1 MKKISLTF
9 WKVYLV
15 CSCLF
20 FLQIRYLSAQNTT
33 EILALAE
40 QYISNQEYDK
50 ARETLEK
57 VTKSKNFIL
66 VYPAY
71 LQTLLKLK
79 DFKEAEKTAK
89 KAVKENPQNP
99 IYRIDVALVLE
110 QAKQIEKADKENNK
124 IVDEIKKQPDD
135 VILTAH
141 EYWLKLEKPEW
152 ANKLIAETRK
162 TRNLR
167 NLFALEMAETYRTLN
182 QTEKMIE
189 EYILYAT
196 QNQANLETVK
206 GYLQDNLQ
214 KPENFDKLEKMLLTE
229 TQKDSQ
235 ESAYNELLL
244 WLYLQQKRFL
254 RAFVQAKSLDKRYQ
268 MGGSEMVNIG
278 QIALKNQDYEGAK
291 SFFEYVVQTY
301 PNTENYSFARNLY
314 LKTREEIIKNSY
326 PTNLEDIKSLVV
338 DYDKLIQELG
348 KTTRTLDAMRS
359 KALLLAFYLDKKED
373 AIAQLEEALTLS
385 VGRTDYSAKCKIDLG
400 NIYLLKNETWE
411 ATLLYSQA
419 EKLRKEDPIGYEAKL
434 QNAKLSY
441 YKGEFE
447 LAKEHLDIL
456 KQATTREI
464 SNDAIDLSLFI
475 QDNTAEDSL
484 GVALQA
490 FSKIELMIFQNK
502 QESATEGLKL
512 LKKSQPESSLS
523 DDILLLQ
530 AKLAMKMGKFE
541 EAIEFLSQIIIH
553 HPDDILGDDAE
564 FLTGKIQEDNLKNK
578 DKAMEHYEKI
588 LTKYPGSIYTAE
600 ARKRF
605 RTLRGDIVN

>member
-9 WKVYLV
+9 WKVYLA
-15 CSCLF
+15 CFCLF
-20 FLQIRYLSAQNTT
+20 FVQIMPLLAQNTT

-57 VTKSKNFIL
+57 VTKGKNFIL

-99 IYRIDVALVLE
+99 VYRIDVALVLE

-124 IVDEIKKQPDD
+124 IVDEIKKQPDE

-162 TRNLR
+162 SRNQR
-167 NLFALEMAETYRTLN
+167 NLFALEMAETYRNLN

-229 TQKDSQ
+229 TQKDNQ

-268 MGGSEMVNIG
+268 MGGSEMLNIG

-326 PTNLEDIKSLVV
+326 PTNLEDIKSLVG

-359 KALLLAFYLDKKED
+359 KALLLAFYLDKKEE

-512 LKKSQPESSLS
+512 LKKSYPESSLS

-541 EAIEFLSQIIIH
+541 DAVAFLSEIIIH

-578 DKAMEHYEKI
+578 EKAMEHYEKI
-588 LTKYPGSIYTAE
+588 LTKYPGSIYVAE

>member
-1 MKKISLTF
+1 MKLKFRKNIIGIG
-9 WKVYLV
+9 
-15 CSCLF
+15 LF
-20 FLQIRYLSAQNTT
+20 FVLFVAYLPAFAQNPT
-33 EILALAE
+33 EIMALAE
-40 QYISNQEYDK
+40 QYFQNQEYDK
-50 ARETLEK
+50 SRETLEK
-57 VTKSKNFIL
+57 LTKGKNFL
-66 VYPAY
+66 LAYPAY

-79 DFKEAEKTAK
+79 DFKEAEKSAK

-99 IYRIDVALVLE
+99 IYRIDVAIVLE
-110 QAKQIEKADKENNK
+110 QAQLLEKSDKENQK
-124 IVDEIKKQPDD
+124 IVDEFKKQNDD
-135 VILTAH
+135 LILTAH

-152 ANKLIAETRK
+152 ANKLISETRK
-162 TRNLR
+162 TRNQS
-167 NLFALEMAETYRTLN
+167 NLFALEMAETYRNLN
-182 QTEKMIE
+182 QTDKMIE

-196 QNQANLETVK
+196 QNQGNLETVK

-214 KPENFDKLEKMLLTE
+214 KPENFDKLEKMLLTQV
-229 TQKDSQ
+229 QKDTQ
-235 ESAYNELLL
+235 ETTYNELLL

-254 RAFVQAKSLDKRYQ
+254 RAFVQAKALDKRYQ
-268 MGGSEMVNIG
+268 MGGNEMINIG

-301 PNTENYSFARNLY
+301 PNTENYSFARNLF
-314 LKTREEIIKNSY
+314 LKTREEIVKNTY
-326 PTNLEDIKSLVV
+326 PTNLEDIKNLVK
-338 DYDKLIQELG
+338 DYDKLIEELG
-348 KTTRTLDAMRS
+348 KSTRTLDAMRS
-359 KALLLAFYLDKKED
+359 KALLLAFYLDKKEE

-385 VGRTDYSAKCKIDLG
+385 AGRADYTAKCKIDLG

-434 QNAKLSY
+434 QNARLSY

-475 QDNTAEDSL
+475 QDNTADDTL

-490 FSKIELMIFQNK
+490 FSKVELMIFQNK
-502 QESATEGLKL
+502 QESASEGLKM
-512 LKKSQPESSLS
+512 LKKAYPESSLA
-523 DDILLLQ
+523 DDILFLQ
-530 AKLAMKMGKFE
+530 AKLSIKMGKFE
-541 EAIEFLSQIIIH
+541 EAIEYLAQITTQY
-553 HPDDILGDDAE
+553 PDDILGDDAQ
-564 FLTGKIQEDNLKNK
+564 FMLGKIYEENIKNK
-578 DKAMEHYEKI
+578 AKAMEYYENI
-588 LTKYPGSIYTAE
+588 LTKYPGSIHVAE